1 MPTARVYLIE
11 NHGKGYVGST
21 IFKIQHRLVKHRQSK
36 KLYEQGK
43 DHYMTSFELID
54 GNETIRLLEEFEY
67 TTKKEMRIREQHYI
81 NTLPNL
87 VNKFNSF
94 GWKDR
99 TDIHAEYRKT
109 HRQQIN
115 NKQNEYREVHK
126 EEANLYQREWRR
138 RNKLFVEFLRD
149 FNL

>member
-11 NHGKGYVGST
+11 NQGKGYVGST
-21 IFKIQHRLVKHRQSK
+21 ILQRGLPRRLTYHRQSK
-36 KLYEQGK
+36 RKYEQGK
-43 DHYMTSFELID
+43 ERYMTSFELLD

-67 TTKKEMRIREQHYI
+67 TTREVLMEREQHYI

-87 VNKFNSF
+87 VNRNNAL

-99 TDIHAEYRKT
+99 SEYYA
-109 HRQQIN
+109 
-115 NKQNEYREVHK
+115 EYREVHK
-126 EEANLYQREWRR
+126 KEIKTYHQERWR

>member
-21 IFKIQHRLVKHRQSK
+21 IQKRGLPRRLTYHRQSK
-36 KLYEQGK
+36 RKYEQRK
-43 DHYMTSFELID
+43 ARYMTSFELLD

-67 TTKKEMRIREQHYI
+67 TTREVLMEREQHYI

-87 VNKFNSF
+87 VNRINAF
-94 GWKDR
+94 GRKDR
-99 TDIHAEYRKT
+99 SEYFT
-109 HRQQIN
+109 
-115 NKQNEYREVHK
+115 EYREVHK
-126 EEANLYQREWRR
+126 KEIKMYHQERWR
-138 RNKLFVEFLRD
+138 RNKMFVEFLRD

>member
-11 NHGKGYVGST
+11 NQGKGYVGST
-21 IFKIQHRLVKHRQSK
+21 ILQRGLPRRLTYHRQSK
-36 KLYEQGK
+36 RKYEQGK
-43 DHYMTSFELID
+43 ARYMTSFELLD

-67 TTKKEMRIREQHYI
+67 TTREVLMEREQHYI

-87 VNKFNSF
+87 VNRNNAF

-99 TDIHAEYRKT
+99 SEYLT
-109 HRQQIN
+109 
-115 NKQNEYREVHK
+115 EYREVHK
-126 EEANLYQREWRR
+126 KETKMYHQERWRR
-138 RNKLFVEFLRD
+138 KQLYRLWLTD